1 MGHSRASPA
10 NQVWKIPGE
19 ESADGRRFLRER
31 REELFTRWDGD
42 QLSVRVAKEKHQAML
57 GTGDVDIMGQGI
69 RPESCG
75 LLSPS

>member
-19 ESADGRRFLRER
+19 ESPDGKRFRCER
-31 REELFTRWDGD
+31 KEELFTRWDGG
-42 QLSVRVAKEKHQAML
+42 QLSVRVAKEKRQAMW

-69 RPESCG
+69 LPESCG
-75 LLSPS
+75 LPSPS